1 MLDRGGRL
9 SQIHDA
15 LADLFED
22 GGRSVLDE
30 GGLGSTWVSALSS
43 VPPEV
48 LDVAVERDRAFH
60 QLVALRNFW
69 SAQRDL
75 QPAIALTRGLLRLR
89 IARFGHGD
97 PDTLM
102 ELGALGALAQRAGEF
117 EEGGQ
122 LLQKAFKAMREVAD
136 ADDLRLAVVAG
147 NLARHW
153 IHANEMARA
162 ESALAL
168 AYDIRKRVAPGSEAM
183 AAAQLGEVKSR
194 RGDPAGA
201 LPLLKEAWMAIRAD
215 RGDDHAQTMGRAQA
229 YSLTLI
235 KLDRHSEAVMPLR
248 QVYAWAKKRGKTDLR
263 ALAAFHLGVALD
275 QTGAREEGWRH
286 VEEAIRSTR
295 EMCDGEGLP
304 HLNLASRLS
313 TYANMQLR
321 KGRVGEAEGLLL
333 EALESERRLF
343 GDSSVEVASRYATLG
358 YFFARQGRTAEA
370 MGWLDP
376 AASLMRSAVGDDHP
390 KTRVVVDYQAGMLI
404 AQVERAA
411 AQRQRDLA
419 RELVMRAWTLA
430 GPVLGFKSQKVRRIR
445 ELAEQL
451 GFRLG

>member
-1 MLDRGGRL
+1 M
-9 SQIHDA
+9 SQIHEA
-15 LADLFED
+15 LASLFED
-22 GGRSVLDE
+22 GGRSVLAE
-30 GGLGSTWVSALSS
+30 GGLGSDWVTALSS

-48 LDVAVERDRAFH
+48 LDLAVESDLAFH

-89 IARFGHGD
+89 VARSGHRD

-102 ELGALGALAQRAGEF
+102 ELGALGALAQRAGKF

-122 LLQKAFKAMREVAD
+122 LLQKAFKAMQEVAD
-136 ADDLRLAVVAG
+136 EDDVRVAVVAS

-153 IHANEMARA
+153 IHLGKLDKA
-162 ESALAL
+162 EAALEL
-168 AYDIRKRVAPGSEAM
+168 AYDLRKRSAAGTEAM

-194 RGDPAGA
+194 RGDPEGA
-201 LPLLKEAWMAIRAD
+201 LPLLKSAWMALRTEL
-215 RGDDHAQTMGRAQA
+215 GDDHGKTMGRAQA

-248 QVYAWAKKRGKTDLR
+248 QVYAWAKKRGNGELR
-263 ALAAFHLGVALD
+263 ALASFHLGVALD

-295 EMCDGEGLP
+295 EMGDGEGLP
-304 HLNLASRLS
+304 HPNLASRLS
-313 TYANMQLR
+313 TYAGMQLR
-321 KGRVGEAEGLLL
+321 KGRVGEAEGLLM
-333 EALESERRLF
+333 EALEAERRLF
-343 GDSSVEVASRYATLG
+343 GDSSVDVASRYATLG
-358 YFFARQGRTAEA
+358 YFYARQGRTAEA

-376 AASLMRSAVGDDHP
+376 AASLMRSAVGDTHP

-411 AQRQRDLA
+411 AQRKRDLA

-430 GPVLGFKSQKVRRIR
+430 SPVLGFKSAKVRRIR